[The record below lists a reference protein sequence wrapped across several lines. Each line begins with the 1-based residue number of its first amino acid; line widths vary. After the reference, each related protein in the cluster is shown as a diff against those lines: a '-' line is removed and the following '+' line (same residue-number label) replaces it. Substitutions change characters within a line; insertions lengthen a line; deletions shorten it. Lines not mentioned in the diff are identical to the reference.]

1 MPAVWFSA
9 ITRLVLLC
17 LAGLGIGWLYDQ
29 PLAGLLIAAGGALV
43 WNLLWLYRLDRWL
56 HGQRMRVLPD
66 GSGVWSQVFARMDFL
81 RGRTKLR
88 SERVKALLKQM
99 RQATRSF
106 PDGGI
111 IVNASHE
118 ILTMNKVAKSLLGL
132 KRKQDR
138 GLRIE
143 TLIRDPDF
151 IDYMRA
157 DSSGAAVEFQSPAD
171 HERWLSCHLVPY
183 GLDQKLLLIKDI
195 TPQRQADQMRRD
207 FVANA
212 SHELRTPLTVITGY
226 LDALAEDEALG
237 AELKAPVTEMQRQ
250 SNRMR
255 LLVDELLRLSE
266 LETKGLVGQGR
277 PVNLAAI
284 MAAAGQEARAME
296 GCPEAVEIQ
305 AASDADILGDERD
318 IQSVLTN
325 LVSNAVRYTPVDG
338 KITIHWVTDEKGG
351 HLSVADTG
359 AGISKQHL
367 PRLTERFYRVEDG
380 RERIGGEGGTG
391 LGLAIVKHALQRH
404 SAQLEIESSPGEGSR
419 FTCHFPVARIVSPI

>member
-1 MPAVWFSA
+1 MPAVWVSA
-9 ITRLVLLC
+9 LTRLVLIC
-17 LAGLGIGWLYDQ
+17 LAGTGIGWLYDQ

-56 HGQRMRVLPD
+56 HGEKMRILPD

-88 SERVKALLKQM
+88 SKRVKALLKEM

-106 PDGGI
+106 PDGGVI
-111 IVNASHE
+111 INASHE
-118 ILTMNKVAKSLLGL
+118 IVTMNKVAKSLLGL

-151 IDYMRA
+151 IDYLRA
-157 DSSGAAVEFQSPAD
+157 DRNDSAVEFLSPAD
-171 HERWLSCHLVPY
+171 SERWLSCHQVPY

-195 TPQRQADQMRRD
+195 TPQRQAEQMRRD

-212 SHELRTPLTVITGY
+212 SHELRTPLTVIMGY
-226 LDALAEDEALG
+226 LDALAEDDVLG
-237 AELKAPVTEMQRQ
+237 DELIAPVTEMQRQ

-255 LLVDELLRLSE
+255 LLVDDLLRLSE
-266 LETKGLVGQGR
+266 LENKGLAGEGR
-277 PVNLAAI
+277 PVSMSAL
-284 MAAAGQEARAME
+284 MAAARQEACAME
-296 GCPEAVEIQ
+296 GCPDTIEIQ
-305 AASDADILGDERD
+305 MESEAEILGDERD
-318 IQSVLTN
+318 IQSILSN
-325 LVSNAVRYTPVDG
+325 LVSNAVRYTPAEG
-338 KITIHWVTDEKGG
+338 KITLCWMADDKGG
-351 HLSVADTG
+351 YLSVIDSG
-359 AGISKQHL
+359 VGISKQHL
-367 PRLTERFYRVEDG
+367 PRLTERFYRAEDG

-404 SAQLEIESSPGEGSR
+404 SADLKIESTPGEGSR
-419 FTCHFPVARIVSPI
+419 FTCHFPKDRVVAAA